1 MTIPLDKP
9 EPDVE
14 QLKKVILRKEKP
26 ARVHIMELHIDKE
39 IIKYITENML
49 DRKWVEPSLSS
60 DREEQEASLRNY
72 IEFYYR
78 LGYDSLRLT
87 SDFRF
92 SSALSFTMKT
102 RQAEDTASLTKGERR
117 WAEEGKGMISSWED
131 FEKYPWPSP
140 EEMDPWVFE
149 FLSKN
154 LPEGMGFW
162 VSFSPGVFEIP
173 MNEILGLENLSYLLY
188 DDVELAEAVFNK
200 AGELILECY
209 KRVIGLDKL
218 AGFFQGDDMGFKTST
233 LVSDDVLRKYVLPW
247 HKKFAE
253 LAHQNGF
260 LYLLHSCGYTES
272 IMEDLIEDVGIDGK
286 HSFEDEIVPVSEFKR
301 KYGDRIAVLG
311 GVDVDKMCRFDEG
324 ELRRYVKGI
333 LDECMPGGGYVLG
346 SGNSVANYIP
356 VENFLIMLDE
366 GLKWS
371 VQYG

>member
-1 MTIPLDKP
+1 MKIPLDRP

-26 ARVHIMELHIDKE
+26 ARVHIIELHIDRE
-39 IIKYITENML
+39 IIKYITKNIL

-60 DREEQEASLRNY
+60 DREEQEAFLRNY

-87 SDFRF
+87 SDSRF
-92 SSALSFTMKT
+92 SSALSFTTKT
-102 RQAEDTASLTKGERR
+102 RQVEDTASLTKGERK

-253 LAHQNGF
+253 LAHQNGS

-324 ELRRYVKGI
+324 ELRRYVKDI

-366 GLKWS
+366 GIRWR
-371 VQYG
+371 G